1 MMGVAT
7 VPRVL
12 PRILRLPGQ
21 DAELHFV
28 TLAGI
33 MDLQASELFRG
44 YQVLGSAPFRI
55 TRNSGLYL
63 NEEDADNLL
72 EEIEEQVS
80 KQSQAD
86 AVRLE
91 IAAGA
96 PDQLVSPVSYT
107 HLTLPTIYSV

>member
-12 PRILRLPGQ
+12 PRILRMPSQ
-21 DAELHFV
+21 ADELHFV

-55 TRNSGLYL
+55 TPQQR
-63 NEEDADNLL
+63 
-72 EEIEEQVS
+72 
-80 KQSQAD
+80 
-86 AVRLE
+86 AVRQRRRRRQFAGRNRGAGHQ
-91 IAAGA
+91 AA
-96 PDQLVSPVSYT
+96 PS
-107 HLTLPTIYSV
+107 